1 MTLNIHHAANHVP
14 TKCIIAWC
22 EKGSPNRILDRKH
35 RQSAHSRDQGQT
47 RASEKKIPEPCN
59 TCGKELKSASGM
71 RYHKLNHKETVEL
84 QGEDLLQIKG
94 EQAKGDQVPTIAIGQ
109 ADVQYI
115 TLEEAEAADLE
126 VTQLIQVQLISGEK
140 LDFFR

>member
-1 MTLNIHHAANHVP
+1 MTLNIHYAANHVP

-71 RYHKLNHKETVEL
+71 RYHMMNHKDTVQKQED
-84 QGEDLLQIKG
+84 DLLPTKG
-94 EQAKGDQVPTIAIGQ
+94 EEVLQEGGDIKQAIVEYFTF
-109 ADVQYI
+109 
-115 TLEEAEAADLE
+115 EEAQAADLD
-126 VTQLIQVQLISGEK
+126 VQQYVIKVEMISGEN
-140 LDFFR
+140 